1 MASGNSNYQVSEYR
15 LAKEIITRGRDVL
28 SAESIEPMRT
38 SIQHGTTSVFEHCV
52 SVAKHSLLIAFFLEK
67 RFGADIDLDSLI
79 RGALLHDYFL
89 YDWHDK
95 EVPGRRIHG
104 FTHPRKA
111 LDNAVRDFELNFKE
125 RDIIR
130 KHMFPLT
137 LFPPRYRESA
147 IVCIADKWCAIC
159 ETFKIDVSD
168 YLIGRVN
175 EHLRIARSLSHH
187 EPAAINITLHTAH
200 RAENA

>member
-15 LAKEIITRGRDVL
+15 LAKEIITRGGDVL

-95 EVPGRRIHG
+95 EVPGRRILG
-104 FTHPRKA
+104 FTHPRTGERIFLEAPLPEDMTA
-111 LDNAVRDFELNFKE
+111 LIE
-125 RDIIR
+125 
-130 KHMFPLT
+130 
-137 LFPPRYRESA
+137 
-147 IVCIADKWCAIC
+147 KW
-159 ETFKIDVSD
+159 
-168 YLIGRVN
+168 
-175 EHLRIARSLSHH
+175 RSYV
-187 EPAAINITLHTAH
+187 TTAN
-200 RAENA
+200 R